1 MKKIF
6 VAMLALAAAAACSNE
21 EIVSVNRE
29 AIAFDNAFVNN
40 ATRSVVDKSF
50 TNTAEGIFKDFAVY
64 GFVTDE
70 NTGTIFD
77 CTKVSG
83 SDGAWTYDA
92 TQYWIEGATYNF
104 YAVAPYSYLGYW
116 VDSTANA
123 DGLVLYVQNNDGTK
137 DILVAKA
144 NDIVGKS
151 SGNNVPVAF
160 NFQHILSKVKFSF
173 TNNYDAT
180 GSSIRV
186 ENIKITNACGGSYV
200 TFTKNNLQWGNG
212 NPSAQAP
219 TLNFGMATDDEATTD
234 VKEDVEVAYAYGKTY
249 ESQNELLLI
258 PVSGPEYTL
267 NGETVKG
274 YNVTFDVKV
283 LVNGVVVKTY
293 NHKVNVDFTPVA
305 GHSYDIKA
313 VISAEN
319 INPDDEDGLDPIKFT
334 VTGIDGWDTDH
345 NDNNTADDDIVM

>member
-6 VAMLALAAAAACSNE
+6 VAMLALAAATACSNDE
-21 EIVSVNRE
+21 LVSVNQE
-29 AIAFDNAFVNN
+29 AIGFDNAFINN
-40 ATRSVVDKSF
+40 SVRSVIDPSF
-50 TNTAEGIFKDFAVY
+50 TNTADGIFEDFAVY

-83 SDGAWTYDA
+83 SDGAWTYEG

-104 YAVAPYSYLGYW
+104 YAVAPHSYLGTW
-116 VDSTANA
+116 VDNIANA
-123 DGLVLYVQNNDGTK
+123 KSLVLYVQNNDGTK

-144 NDIVGKS
+144 NDIVGQS
-151 SGNNVPVAF
+151 SGDNDPVEF

-186 ENIKITNACGGSYV
+186 ENIKITNACGGGYV
-200 TFTKNNLQWGNG
+200 AFTKNNLLQWTN
-212 NPSAQAP
+212 NPNAQAP

-234 VKEDVEVAYAYGKTY
+234 VKENVEVAYAYGKTY

-258 PVSGPEYTL
+258 PVAVDG
-267 NGETVKG
+267 G
-274 YNVTFDVKV
+274 YNVTYDVKV

-293 NHKVNVDFTPVA
+293 NHSVNVDFTPAA

-313 VISAEN
+313 VLKASN
-319 INPDDEDGLDPIKFT
+319 INPDEALDPIEFT
-334 VTGIDGWDTDH
+334 VIGIDGWDETDA
-345 NDNNTADDDIVM
+345 NKTI

>member
-6 VAMLALAAAAACSNE
+6 IAIVALAAATACSNS

-40 ATRSVVDKSF
+40 STRSVVDKSF
-50 TNTAEGIFKDFAVY
+50 TNTNLFEDFAVY
-64 GFVTDE
+64 GFVTGD
-70 NTGTIFD
+70 NTAPIFD
-77 CTKVSG
+77 RTRVSG
-83 SDGAWTYDA
+83 SALNGDWAYEG

-104 YAVAPYSYLGYW
+104 YAVAPYSYLGTW
-116 VDSTANA
+116 AASNPTV

-144 NDIVGKS
+144 NDIVGQQ
-151 SGNNVPVAF
+151 SGDNDPVAF

-200 TFTKNNLQWGNG
+200 TFDKNNLQWGNG
-212 NPSAQAP
+212 DRNAQAP

-234 VKEDVEVAYAYGKTY
+234 VKENVEVAYAYGKTY

-258 PVSGPEYTL
+258 PVAVDG
-267 NGETVKG
+267 G
-274 YNVTFDVKV
+274 YNVTYDVKV

-293 NHKVNVDFTPVA
+293 NHSVNVDFTPAA

-313 VISAEN
+313 VIKASN
-319 INPDDEDGLDPIKFT
+319 INPDEALDPIKFT
-334 VTGIDGWDTDH
+334 VTRIDGWDETDA
-345 NDNNTADDDIVM
+345 NKTIE

>member
-6 VAMLALAAAAACSNE
+6 IAIVALAAATACSNS

-40 ATRSVVDKSF
+40 STRSVVDPSF
-50 TNTAEGIFKDFAVY
+50 TNTNLFEDFAVY

-70 NTGTIFD
+70 NTAPIFD
-77 CTKVSG
+77 CTQVSG
-83 SDGAWTYDA
+83 TALDGEWTYTG

-104 YAVAPYSYLGYW
+104 YAVAPYSYLGTW

-123 DGLVLYVQNNDGTK
+123 NALTLYVQNNDGTK

-144 NDIVGKS
+144 NDIEGQQ
-151 SGNNVPVAF
+151 SGDNDPVAF

-200 TFTKNNLQWGNG
+200 TVTKNNLQWGNG
-212 NPSAQAP
+212 DPNAQAP

-234 VKEDVEVAYAYGKTY
+234 VKENVAVAYAYGKTY

-258 PVSGPEYTL
+258 PVAVDG
-267 NGETVKG
+267 G
-274 YNVTFDVKV
+274 YNVTYDVKV
-283 LVNGVVVKTY
+283 LINDVVVKTY
-293 NHKVNVDFTPVA
+293 NHDVNVDFTPAA

-313 VISAEN
+313 VIKASN
-319 INPDDEDGLDPIKFT
+319 INPDEALDPIEFT
-334 VTGIDGWDTDH
+334 VTSIGGWDETDA
-345 NDNNTADDDIVM
+345 NKTIEN

>member
-6 VAMLALAAAAACSNE
+6 IAIVALAAATACSNS

-40 ATRSVVDKSF
+40 STRSVVDPSF
-50 TNTAEGIFKDFAVY
+50 TNTNLFEDFAVY

-77 CTKVSG
+77 CTPVSG
-83 SDGAWTYDA
+83 SALNGDWTYEG

-104 YAVAPYSYLGYW
+104 YAVAPHSYLGTW
-116 VDSTANA
+116 VDNTANA

-144 NDIVGKS
+144 NDIVGQQ
-151 SGNNVPVAF
+151 SGDNDPVEF

-180 GSSIRV
+180 DSSIRV
-186 ENIKITNACGGSYV
+186 ENIKITNACGGSLV
-200 TFTKNNLQWGNG
+200 TFDKNNLQWGSG
-212 NPSAQAP
+212 DPRAQAP

-234 VKEDVEVAYAYGKTY
+234 VKENVEVAYVYGKTY

-258 PVSGPEYTL
+258 PVAVDG
-267 NGETVKG
+267 G
-274 YNVTFDVKV
+274 YNVTYDVKV

-293 NHKVNVDFTPVA
+293 NHIVNVDFTPAA

-313 VISAEN
+313 VLKATN
-319 INPDDEDGLDPIKFT
+319 INPDEALDPIKFT
-334 VTGIDGWDTDH
+334 VTRIDGWDTDH

>member
-6 VAMLALAAAAACSNE
+6 IAIVALAAATACSNS

-29 AIAFDNAFVNN
+29 VITFDNAFVNN
-40 ATRSVVDKSF
+40 STRSVVDPSF
-50 TNTAEGIFKDFAVY
+50 TNTNLFEDFAVY

-77 CTKVSG
+77 RTKVSG
-83 SDGAWTYDA
+83 SALNGDWTYEG

-104 YAVAPYSYLGYW
+104 YAVAPYSYLGTW
-116 VDSTANA
+116 VDNTANA
-123 DGLVLYVQNNDGTK
+123 NALTLYVQNNDGTK

-144 NDIVGKS
+144 NDIVGQQ
-151 SGNNVPVAF
+151 SGDNDPVEF

-186 ENIKITNACGGSYV
+186 ENIKIINACGGGYV
-200 TFTKNNLQWGNG
+200 TFTKNNLLQWSN
-212 NPSAQAP
+212 NPNAQAP

-234 VKEDVEVAYAYGKTY
+234 VKEDVEEDVEVACAYGKTY

-258 PVSGPEYTL
+258 PVAVDG
-267 NGETVKG
+267 G

-283 LVNGVVVKTY
+283 LINSVVVKTY
-293 NHKVNVDFTPVA
+293 NHSVNVDFTPVA

-313 VISAEN
+313 TISAEN
-319 INPDDEDGLDPIKFT
+319 INPDDEDGLDPIEFT
-334 VTGIDGWDTDH
+334 VTGIDGWDETDA
-345 NDNNTADDDIVM
+345 NKTIE

>member
-6 VAMLALAAAAACSNE
+6 IAIVALAAATACSNS

-40 ATRSVVDKSF
+40 STRSVVDPSF
-50 TNTAEGIFKDFAVY
+50 TNTNLFEDFAVY

-70 NTGTIFD
+70 NTAPIFD
-77 CTKVSG
+77 RTKVSG
-83 SDGAWTYDA
+83 SALNGDWTYEG

-104 YAVAPYSYLGYW
+104 YAVAPYSYLGTW
-116 VDSTANA
+116 VASNRTV

-144 NDIVGKS
+144 NDIVGQQ
-151 SGNNVPVAF
+151 SGDNDPVAF

-186 ENIKITNACGGSYV
+186 ENIQITNACGGSLV
-200 TFTKNNLQWGNG
+200 TFTKNNLQWANG
-212 NPSAQAP
+212 SPNAQAP

-249 ESQNELLLI
+249 ESQKELLLI
-258 PVSGPEYTL
+258 PVAVDG
-267 NGETVKG
+267 G
-274 YNVTFDVKV
+274 YNVTYDVKV
-283 LVNGVVVKTY
+283 LINGVVVKTY
-293 NHKVNVDFTPVA
+293 NHNVNVDFTPAA

-313 VISAEN
+313 VIKASN
-319 INPDDEDGLDPIKFT
+319 INPDEPLDPIEFT
-334 VTGIDGWDTDH
+334 VTDIDGWDETDA
-345 NDNNTADDDIVM
+345 NKTIE

>member
-6 VAMLALAAAAACSNE
+6 IAIVALAAATACSNS

-40 ATRSVVDKSF
+40 STRSVVDPSF
-50 TNTAEGIFKDFAVY
+50 TNTHLFEDFAVY

-70 NTGTIFD
+70 NTAPIFD
-77 CTKVSG
+77 RTKVSCSALNG
-83 SDGAWTYDA
+83 DWTYEG

-104 YAVAPYSYLGYW
+104 YAVAPYSYLGTW
-116 VDSTANA
+116 VASNRTV

-144 NDIVGKS
+144 NDIVGQQ
-151 SGNNVPVAF
+151 SGDNDPVAF

-186 ENIKITNACGGSYV
+186 ENIQITNACGGSYV
-200 TFTKNNLQWGNG
+200 TVTKNNLQWANG
-212 NPSAQAP
+212 SPSAQAP

-234 VKEDVEVAYAYGKTY
+234 VKEDVAVAYAYGKTY

-258 PVSGPEYTL
+258 PVEVDG
-267 NGETVKG
+267 G
-274 YNVTFDVKV
+274 YNVTYDVKV
-283 LVNGVVVKTY
+283 LINGVVVKTY
-293 NHKVNVDFTPVA
+293 NHNVNVDFTPAA

-313 VISAEN
+313 VIKASN
-319 INPDDEDGLDPIKFT
+319 INPDEALDPIEFT
-334 VTGIDGWDTDH
+334 VTGIDGWDETDA
-345 NDNNTADDDIVM
+345 NKTIE

>member
-1 MKKIF
+1 MKKLFIAI
-6 VAMLALAAAAACSNE
+6 VAIAAAAACSNE

-40 ATRSVVDKSF
+40 STRSVVDPSF
-50 TNTAEGIFKDFAVY
+50 TNTNLFEDFAVY

-70 NTGTIFD
+70 NTAPIFD
-77 CTKVSG
+77 RTKVSG
-83 SDGAWTYDA
+83 SALNGDWTYEG

-104 YAVAPYSYLGYW
+104 YAVAPYSYLGTW
-116 VDSTANA
+116 VASNRTV

-144 NDIVGKS
+144 NDIVGQQ
-151 SGNNVPVAF
+151 SGDNDPVAF

-186 ENIKITNACGGSYV
+186 ENIQITNACGGSLV
-200 TFTKNNLQWGNG
+200 TFTKNNLEWGNG
-212 NPSAQAP
+212 DRNAQAP
-219 TLNFGMATDDEATTD
+219 TLNFGMATDAEETAD
-234 VKEDVEVAYAYGKTY
+234 VKENVEVAYAYGKTY

-258 PVSGPEYTL
+258 PVAVDG
-267 NGETVKG
+267 G

-283 LVNGVVVKTY
+283 LVNSVVVKTY
-293 NHKVNVDFTPVA
+293 NHSVNVDFTPAA
-305 GHSYDIKA
+305 GCSYDIKA
-313 VISAEN
+313 EIDADNIDPEN
-319 INPDDEDGLDPIKFT
+319 EQDPIVFT
-334 VTGIDGWDTDH
+334 VNKVIDWDKDH
-345 NDNNTADDDIVM
+345 DGKENTADGDTDGDNQVDTVIP